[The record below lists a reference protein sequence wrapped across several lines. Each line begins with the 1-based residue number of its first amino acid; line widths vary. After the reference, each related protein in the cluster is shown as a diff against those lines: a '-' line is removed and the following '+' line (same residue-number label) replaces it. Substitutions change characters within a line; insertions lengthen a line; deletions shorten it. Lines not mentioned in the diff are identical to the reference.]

1 MGVTK
6 YILPVIAGAIG
17 GMIFISCGEW
27 GMHMLYP
34 MPPGS
39 DSSRAASLDT
49 YMMGLPTQAF
59 VILIVNYIICSFL
72 AGAIATIVARRIS
85 SMPAVAV
92 GIVLTL
98 AGLIN
103 AIHMPQPLWVS
114 IAGVL
119 VYLPSAYL
127 GYVIIRKPVAV
138 RQ

>member
-17 GMIFISCGEW
+17 GMILISCGEW
-27 GMHMLYP
+27 CMHLLYP
-34 MPPGS
+34 MSPGS
-39 DSSRAASLDT
+39 DPLRAASLAD
-49 YMMGLPTQAF
+49 YMMNLPTQAF

-85 SMPAVAV
+85 STPAIVV

-98 AGLIN
+98 AGLFN

-119 VYLPSAYL
+119 VYLPFTYL
-127 GYVIIRKPVAV
+127 GYIVVRKPVV
-138 RQ
+138 IR